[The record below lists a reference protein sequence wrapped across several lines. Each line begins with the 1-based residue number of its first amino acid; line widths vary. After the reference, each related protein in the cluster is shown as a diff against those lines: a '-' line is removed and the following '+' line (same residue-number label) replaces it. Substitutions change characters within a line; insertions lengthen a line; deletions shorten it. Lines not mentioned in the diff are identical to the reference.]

1 VVHAVQ
7 ETNPDFIYERYS
19 LWAIAGLQVAKQ
31 LSIPLVLEV
40 NAPLVYEEEAYRG
53 GLTFPSV
60 ARWVE
65 RALWRKADVVIP
77 VSGALR
83 DRMVNAGVAPE
94 RIHVLPNAVDTDLFR
109 ADVDGRA
116 VRDRF
121 QLANRF
127 VAGFVG
133 SFKAWHGI
141 DLLLEAFQYL
151 HRSDPLTHLLLV
163 GEGPL
168 REALEAQVR
177 KMGLEDSVTFAG
189 GVQHQQIPQY
199 LATMDAAIAPYP
211 ALEDFYY
218 SPLKLFEYMAAG
230 RAVVSSRIGQVA
242 EVINDGV
249 TGLLFEP
256 GDRAGLVECLQRLR
270 SNPELQAQ
278 LGRNATAACSTNT
291 WKQHAVRVVE
301 WVEPLITHRAGSSAA
316 TSNLR
321 GNPLSDLGT
330 KN

>member
-1 VVHAVQ
+1 M
-7 ETNPDFIYERYS
+7 NPDFIYERYS
-19 LWAIAGLQVAKQ
+19 LWAVAGLQVAKQ
-31 LSIPLVLEV
+31 RSIPLVLEV
-40 NAPLVYEEEAYRG
+40 NAPLAYEEQRYRA
-53 GLTFPSV
+53 GLTWPPL

-65 RALWRKADVVIP
+65 RLCWRTANLVIA

-83 DRMVNAGVAPE
+83 DRLVNARVTSE

-127 VAGFVG
+127 VVGFVG

-141 DLLLEAFQYL
+141 DLLLEAFQDL

-163 GEGPL
+163 GDGPL

-177 KMGLEDSVTFAG
+177 NMGLEDSVTFAG
-189 GVQHQQIPQY
+189 GVPHREIPQY
-199 LATMDAAIAPYP
+199 LATVDAAIAPYP

-242 EVINDGV
+242 EIITDGV

-256 GDRAGLVECLQRLR
+256 GDRVGLVECIQRLR
-270 SNPELQAQ
+270 KKPELQAE

-301 WVEPLITHRAGSSAA
+301 WVEPLTTCRAGSSAA

-321 GNPLSDLGT
+321 GYPLSDVGT